1 MSTPIGIILA
11 AGVGSRLRP
20 LTNDV
25 PKCLVPVGGIPI
37 LQRQIEAM
45 LACGIG
51 SIIVAAGYKCGQV
64 VSFCQNYPDLVDVVI
79 NQWYA
84 NTNNMY
90 SFYLAAQNIGEPSV
104 LLCNGDVV
112 FDADIISSLLD
123 SELDNLIGVQPNRY
137 DDEAMKVVVNSDGR
151 VLELS
156 KTVPASSAFGVSI
169 DVYKFCPFAFNEIVK
184 IATRIIVDERKS
196 NLWTEVAISD
206 ALPHIEFRPFDIGA
220 NRCVE
225 IDNFADWTLANET
238 FASIN

>member
-51 SIIVAAGYKCGQV
+51 SIIVAAGYKGGQV
-64 VSFCQNYPDLVDVVI
+64 AGFCQNYPGLVDVVI
-79 NQWYA
+79 NQRYA

-90 SFYLAAQNIGEPSV
+90 SFYVAAQNVGEESV

-112 FDADIISSLLD
+112 FDADIISSLLE
-123 SELDNLIGVQPNRY
+123 SEWDNLIGVQPNRY
-137 DDEAMKVVVNSDGR
+137 DGEAMKVVVDSESR
-151 VLELS
+151 VIELN
-156 KTVPASSAFGVSI
+156 KTVPASNAFGVSI
-169 DVYKFCPFAFNEIVK
+169 DVYKFCPFAFNEIVN
-184 IATRIIVDERKS
+184 IATRIIVGEGKS

-206 ALPHIEFRPFDIGA
+206 ALQHIEFRPFDIGA

-225 IDNFADWTLANET
+225 VDNIADWTLANEI
-238 FASIN
+238 FAGIN